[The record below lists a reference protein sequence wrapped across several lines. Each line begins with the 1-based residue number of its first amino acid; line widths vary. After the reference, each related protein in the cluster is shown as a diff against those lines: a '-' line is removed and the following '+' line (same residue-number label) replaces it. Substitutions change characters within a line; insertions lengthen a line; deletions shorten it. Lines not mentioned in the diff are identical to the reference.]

1 MMKEDLKHILEDVK
15 SGVKSVFEAI
25 EELRYLHYEDIKDA
39 RVDHHRSLRTGI
51 PEAIFCEGKS
61 MDQVMSIA
69 RNILERGGNL
79 LATRVS
85 NGLFDALKTID
96 RRMVYHPIARMVT
109 LIQRPNPE
117 TKGLI
122 MIITAGTSD
131 IPIAEEAKT
140 TCNALGSRVE
150 TLYDVGVA
158 GIHRLL
164 EEGRRLFNARVI
176 CVVAGMEGALASIV
190 GGITDRP
197 IIAVPTSI
205 GYGANLQGL
214 SALLTMI
221 NSCSPGIAVV
231 NIDNGFGAGCIAHK
245 INIIGEAKDQ
255 DKK

>member
-1 MMKEDLKHILEDVK
+1 MQKDNLKHILEQVK
-15 SGVKSVFEAI
+15 AGKKSVSRAI
-25 EELRYLHYEDIKDA
+25 EELCFLPYEKIPYA

-51 PEAIFCEGKS
+51 PEAIFCEGKNI
-61 MDQVMSIA
+61 DQVISIA
-69 RNILERGGNL
+69 RNILKRGGDL
-79 LATRVS
+79 LATRVD
-85 NGLFDALKTID
+85 NVAFDALKTID
-96 RRMVYHPIARMVT
+96 ERIAYHPLARMAT

-117 TKGLI
+117 TKGSI
-122 MIITAGTSD
+122 MIITAGTAD

-164 EEGRRLFNARVI
+164 DEGHRLFHARVI

-205 GYGANLQGL
+205 GYGANFQGIA
-214 SALLTMI
+214 ALLTMI

-255 DKK
+255 EP